1 MISARG
7 TQANE
12 GSSLTSRSR
21 RKGGL
26 SLQAQVAFVIGLL
39 SFLPNGVVA
48 LSFFGSLYGAALPRS
63 LWLTF
68 GTWMLGVALLS
79 AGLGYALSRLLLAPL
94 TKLSEQIDVL
104 QSRRGRLTGVRL
116 ELAESEPKEVRLLKI
131 SFNTLLA
138 QVSLEQSRRS
148 SFMATLMHD
157 LKTPLVAANH
167 LLAVIRDTDSL
178 PREERID
185 IVSRILSENKRLT
198 ELVQGMV
205 DAHKFERDDVP
216 LKREKLELKDLV
228 AGVLERVRPLA
239 EERGLTLTLRGEA
252 RAVADARELERA
264 LYNLLSNAVRYARS
278 TITAEIFSG
287 MIRLSDDGPGLP
299 APLETLAQPFNA
311 QPVDIAGERYTAG
324 TGGLGLFIARRIIE
338 AHGGRLVTERTGPQG
353 TVFLVYL
360 KEAV

>member
-1 MISARG
+1 MTRAGGAETSTR
-7 TQANE
+7 
-12 GSSLTSRSR
+12 SSLASSPKRSE
-21 RKGGL
+21 GL
-26 SLQAQVAFVIGLL
+26 SLQAQITFVIGLL

-68 GTWMLGVALLS
+68 GAWMLGVALLS

-94 TKLSEQIDVL
+94 TKLSAQIDVL
-104 QSRRGRLTGVRL
+104 QSRQGRLTGVRL
-116 ELAESEPKEVRLLKI
+116 EPAEHEPKEVLLLKG

-138 QVSLEQSRRS
+138 QVGLEQSRRS

-167 LLAVIRDTDSL
+167 LLTVIRDTDTL

-185 IVSRILSENKRLT
+185 IVSRVLDENKRLT

-216 LKREKLELKDLV
+216 LKRERLELAPLV

-239 EERGLTLTLRGEA
+239 EERGLTLTLSGEA
-252 RAVADARELERA
+252 RAVADTRELERA

-278 TITAEIFSG
+278 NITVEVFSG
-287 MIRLSDDGPGLP
+287 MIRLQDDGPGLP
-299 APLETLAQPFNA
+299 APLDMLAQPFNA
-311 QPVDIAGERYTAG
+311 QPVDIAGQRYTAG

-338 AHGGRLVTERTGPQG
+338 AHGGRLVTETTGPTG

-360 KEAV
+360 REAA